1 MTHPGSI
8 SDPDV
13 SFTYPTHKPFKRTI
27 LCSSKCIWI
36 SVSTTI
42 PLIHKIEQRQDS
54 KKAMKNLMKVSALLF
69 ALTATQGWAAVA
81 NEKSESSRTNT
92 TLPSSAPAIEIKG
105 PEVKH
110 KEVKK
115 MIQYSP
121 EQKASIVELK
131 ITGMN
136 PKK

>member
-1 MTHPGSI
+1 
-8 SDPDV
+8 
-13 SFTYPTHKPFKRTI
+13 
-27 LCSSKCIWI
+27 
-36 SVSTTI
+36 
-42 PLIHKIEQRQDS
+42 
-54 KKAMKNLMKVSALLF
+54 MKNLMKVSALLF
-69 ALTATQGWAAVA
+69 VLTATQGWAAVA

-92 TLPSSAPAIEIKG
+92 TLPSSAPAIETKG

-110 KEVKK
+110 KEVIK

-136 PKK
+136 LKK